1 VNAQRSIFKTYTV
14 EEGLVANPV
23 RRIYQDSKGFIWIA
37 TMEGLSKYDGYK
49 FTNYNTANGLSHNMV
64 NDVYESADGKLYV
77 AENNG
82 TIDILQHDAI
92 IKKAAFRNVVINQ
105 FSILN
110 SYSVMAA
117 TDSSGLHQIK
127 NGDLVKPSQSFAYST
142 YNDFADL
149 NDSLLIGGSEGSL
162 RILNKQFG
170 LYSEIKQPKE
180 LLTFKIFKDSKKRVW
195 LGTNNG
201 LKLVS
206 TFQKN
211 NQTVTFIL
219 RPEPFSIPVLKNRGV
234 NDMVEDA
241 NQNLW
246 IATKNGLVKIYTDG
260 NWQLFS
266 EKDGLPSAD
275 ITCVYQD
282 KEKNIWIGTSLGL
295 AKLVTKNDIQV
306 YTMENGLASH
316 GATFLQPL
324 KNNLFL
330 ISTDVGIQLYNS
342 TTGLFSGVHSQK
354 KFFYYG
360 IVQNSRPLLF
370 FGYNNKL
377 GKYDSV
383 QNGIDDCVS
392 PVSPDAIVYC
402 SIMDG
407 NGIIFSGTQTGL
419 LIRSGQRSWYANKFP
434 YRITSLLL
442 DAKGCLWIG
451 TWDNGLYRIRYTKST
466 NNPDT
471 NPINFSV
478 QDFSYLLPDKNIRC
492 LFEDSKRDLWVGTRY
507 GGLLHLV
514 NDLNNNNREPFVR
527 QHFDLRQG
535 LMSNF
540 IRAIAEDKKGS
551 IWIGSDL
558 GIDKLIPSDTSFR
571 IFNFSRI
578 NNYFAPVNAI
588 VPADDRCLWLTTAN
602 GLVNIIDGEME
613 NTPAPPAYITSV
625 DLGDTSFKYSSYYAG
640 SKVQLKYDQNQA
652 RFEFSSPAFINE
664 KQVFYSYRLLGSAD
678 TSWSK
683 PSNLHRVSF
692 ASLRP
697 GNYRFELRTI
707 GWNEKRGKPVC
718 FVFSV
723 QPPYWQTWWFYL
735 SVGFAAILILYALY
749 LYRIRQL
756 LNLQK
761 VRNRIATDL
770 HDDIGSTL
778 TNINMLSEIS
788 RKNLQQPKEA
798 EKFLQRISEEVTAS
812 SQALNDIIWNV
823 NSRNDSMEETLTRMR
838 RYAAEL
844 FDSSKT
850 ICHLSMDESAAAKKI
865 DMEQRRDVYLIYK
878 ESMNNIFKHAFAS
891 NVWIDVQWQ
900 NEKLHLKIKDDG
912 KGFESAVVTN
922 RNGLR
927 NIHSR
932 AEKWKGSALI
942 ETSPGKGTLI
952 EIILPVSG

>member
-1 VNAQRSIFKTYTV
+1 MNAQRSIFKNYTV
-14 EEGLVANPV
+14 EDGLVANPV
-23 RRIYQDSKGFIWIA
+23 RRVYQDSKGFIWIA
-37 TMEGLSKYDGYK
+37 TLEGLSKYDGYR

-64 NDVYESADGKLYV
+64 NDMYESADGKLYV
-77 AENNG
+77 AENDG
-82 TIDILQHDAI
+82 TIDILQMDAI
-92 IKKAAFRNVVINQ
+92 VKKAAFRDVVINQ
-105 FSILN
+105 FSVLKN
-110 SYSVMAA
+110 NDVMAA
-117 TDSSGLHQIK
+117 TDLSGLHQIK
-127 NGDLVKPSQSFAYST
+127 NGKLTKPSQSFAYST

-149 NDSLLIGGSEGSL
+149 NDSLLIGGSEGAL

-180 LLTFKIFKDSKKRVW
+180 LLTFKIFKDSKNRVW

-206 TFQKN
+206 TFRKN
-211 NQTVTFIL
+211 NQAVTFIL
-219 RPEPFSIPVLKNRGV
+219 LPEPFNISVLKTRAV
-234 NDMVEDA
+234 SDMLEDA

-246 IATKNGLVKIYTDG
+246 IATNNGLVKIYPNG

-295 AKLVTKNDIQV
+295 AKLVTKNDIHV
-306 YTMENGLASH
+306 YTIENGLASH

-330 ISTDVGIQLYNS
+330 LSTDVGIQLYNS
-342 TTGLFSGVHSQK
+342 TTGFFSSVHSQNN
-354 KFFYYG
+354 FFYYG

-370 FGYNNKL
+370 FGYKNKL
-377 GKYDSV
+377 GKYDSKEHR
-383 QNGIDDCVS
+383 IDDCVF

-402 SIMDG
+402 SIMDA

-419 LIRSGQRSWYANKFP
+419 LIRSGQRSWYENKFP

-442 DAKGCLWIG
+442 DAKGFLWIG
-451 TWDNGLYRIRYTKST
+451 TWDNGLYRIHYEKLK
-466 NNPDT
+466 NNSGT
-471 NPINFSV
+471 NPVSFSV
-478 QDFSYLLPDKNIRC
+478 DDFSYLLPDRNIRC

-507 GGLLHLV
+507 GGLFHLI
-514 NDLNNNNREPFVR
+514 NDLNNNRAPFVK

-540 IRAIAEDKKGS
+540 IRAIAEDKKSS

-558 GIDKLIPSDTSFR
+558 GIDKLVPSDTSFR

-588 VPADDRCLWLTTAN
+588 LPVDDHYLWLTTAN
-602 GLVNIIDGEME
+602 GLANIIDGGIE
-613 NTPAPPAYITSV
+613 NTPASPAYITSV
-625 DLGDTSFKYSSYYAG
+625 DLGDTSFKYSSYHTD
-640 SKVQLKYDQNQA
+640 SKVRLKYYENQA

-664 KQVFYSYRLLGSAD
+664 KQIFYSYRLLGSTD
-678 TSWSK
+678 TIWSK
-683 PSNLHRVSF
+683 PANLHTVSF

-697 GNYRFELRTI
+697 GKYRFELRTM
-707 GWNEKRGKPVC
+707 GWDEKWGLPVS
-718 FVFSV
+718 FEFSV

-735 SVGFAAILILYALY
+735 LVGCVVMLVLYSLY
-749 LYRIRQL
+749 RYRIRQL
-756 LNLQK
+756 LSLQK
-761 VRNRIATDL
+761 MRNRIATDL

-788 RKNLQQPKEA
+788 KKNLEQPKEA
-798 EKFLQRISEEVTAS
+798 EKFLQRISEEVTSS

-823 NSRNDSMEETLTRMR
+823 NSRNDSMEETMTRMR

-844 FDSSKT
+844 FDSGKT
-850 ICHLSMDESAAAKKI
+850 ICHLTMDESSAAKKI
-865 DMEQRRDVYLIYK
+865 NMEQRRDVYLIYK
-878 ESMNNIFKHAFAS
+878 ESMNNIFKHASAS
-891 NVWIDVQWQ
+891 NVWINVKWQ

-912 KGFESAVVTN
+912 RGFETAVVTN

-932 AEKWKGSALI
+932 AEKWKGSASV

-952 EIILPVSG
+952 QIILPVSG